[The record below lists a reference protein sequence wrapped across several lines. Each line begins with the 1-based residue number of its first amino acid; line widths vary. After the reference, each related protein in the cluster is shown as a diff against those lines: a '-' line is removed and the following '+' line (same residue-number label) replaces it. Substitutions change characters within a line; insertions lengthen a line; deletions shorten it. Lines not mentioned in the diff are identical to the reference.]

1 MIRYLA
7 SLCFALFSAAAAAL
21 PSAPFTD
28 QAIERIDSAWAV
40 NAEGFQQE
48 LATVNQGSPE
58 AYYVLGRYMSAAFEG
73 AGYSLDETLYTYLA
87 KSGPGTTQM
96 HLFMQKMNLGPL
108 IMNLNNAQYR
118 DALLNSGALSMRTV
132 KFAQK
137 QDPKAPIAEA
147 DFILEGDP
155 GYPSD
160 PNAYRLDYL
169 QTGRVLY
176 GQGTWSGWIMF
187 SPGHFANPSSGVGI
201 VEVASAGQGE
211 RELLETIIQQNKMV
225 KVQGF
230 TIRNAAQYNIF
241 DPGRD
246 LLVQFMQ

>member
-48 LATVNQGSPE
+48 LAMVNQGSPE

-73 AGYSLDETLYTYLA
+73 AGYSLDETLYIYLA

-96 HLFMQKMNLGPL
+96 HLFMQKMNLGPFF
-108 IMNLNNAQYR
+108 MQLNNVQYR
-118 DALLNSGALSMRTV
+118 DALLQSGALSERTV

-147 DFILEGDP
+147 DFIFEGDP
-155 GYPSD
+155 VI
-160 PNAYRLDYL
+160 
-169 QTGRVLY
+169 RVTRMHTAWTISRPA
-176 GQGTWSGWIMF
+176 GF
-187 SPGHFANPSSGVGI
+187 SMGKALGVAGSCSRPDTSQIHLPGLA
-201 VEVASAGQGE
+201 
-211 RELLETIIQQNKMV
+211 L
-225 KVQGF
+225 
-230 TIRNAAQYNIF
+230 
-241 DPGRD
+241 
-246 LLVQFMQ
+246 

>member
-48 LATVNQGSPE
+48 LAMVNQGSPE

-96 HLFMQKMNLGPL
+96 HLFMQKMNLGPFF
-108 IMNLNNAQYR
+108 MQLNNAQYR
-118 DALLNSGALSMRTV
+118 DALLQSGALSERTV

-147 DFILEGDP
+147 DFIFEGDP
-155 GYPSD
+155 DYPND
-160 PNAYRLDYL
+160 PQAYRLNYL
-169 QTGRVLY
+169 QTGHILY
-176 GQGTWSGWIMF
+176 GQGDWSGWIMF
-187 SPGHFANPSSGVGI
+187 SPGHFANSVSGVGI
-201 VEVASAGQGE
+201 VELATVGQTQ
-211 RELLETIIQQNKMV
+211 RELLEMIIQQNKMV

-230 TIRNAAQYNIF
+230 TIRNARQNNIF